1 MIERILNSELFTFFL
16 KFVFIPFM
24 AVGIKLSVAYLK
36 EGRKSS
42 GLNIV
47 LSLFIG
53 SALPFILK
61 DLITSNVPKDYQIFV
76 IGFIAINSDKI
87 AEYAINK
94 VQLDI
99 ILTSLLNNFIE
110 FLKPKK

>member
-1 MIERILNSELFTFFL
+1 MTDKILESEWFTFL
-16 KFVFIPFM
+16 IKFVFIPFM
-24 AVGIKLSVAYLK
+24 AVGIRLSVAFLK
-36 EGRKSS
+36 DGRKSS

-61 DLITSNVPKDYQIFV
+61 DVITSNVPKDYQYFA

-94 VQLDI
+94 VKLDLI
-99 ILTSLLNNFIE
+99 ITSLLNNILT
-110 FLKPKK
+110 FLKPKE